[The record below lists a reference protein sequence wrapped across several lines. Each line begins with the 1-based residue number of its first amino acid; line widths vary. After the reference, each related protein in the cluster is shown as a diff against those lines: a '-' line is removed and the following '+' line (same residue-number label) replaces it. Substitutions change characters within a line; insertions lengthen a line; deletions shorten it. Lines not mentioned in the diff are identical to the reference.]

1 MDRRAFLTIGGAVAM
16 SGAADNNAAAH
27 VLGYPHT
34 HPHDGEPIDTRNLLK
49 RKIPSTGEL
58 LPAIG
63 LGTSGPFEVGTEQS
77 ARAPLREVLDA
88 FFTAGC
94 TLIDTSPMYSTAE
107 TVLGGLLTPDQQKKA
122 FIATKVWTPSSGGHG
137 EQKGI
142 EQMQRSMSLLKHPR
156 IELMQVHNLVDL
168 ADHLK
173 TLRRWKA
180 EGKIKYIGVTHYT
193 TSSYP
198 DLIGIIERGNID
210 FVQFN
215 YSVITREAEKKLL
228 PLCADKGVA
237 VIINRAFEDGNL
249 FDKVKGK
256 PLPAWAAEFDAHSW
270 AQVFLK
276 YVLAHPAVTCVIP
289 ATGKVRNLV
298 DNIGAGLGR
307 LPDASQK
314 AQIVAALS

>member
-1 MDRRAFLTIGGAVAM
+1 MDRRTFLALSGVAAV
-16 SGAADNNAAAH
+16 SGAAGNVANAHKVEQLH
-27 VLGYPHT
+27 V
-34 HPHDGEPIDTRNLLK
+34 HPASGPPIDTTKLL
-49 RKIPSTGEL
+49 RREIPSSGET

-63 LGTSGPFEVGTEQS
+63 LGTSGPLEVGTEEA

-88 FFTAGC
+88 FFTSGC

-107 TVLGGLLTPDQQKKA
+107 AVLGDLLTPAQQARA
-122 FIATKVWTPSSGGHG
+122 FVATKVWTPSSGGHG

-142 EQMQRSMSLLKHPR
+142 EQMQRSMSLLKHKR

-168 ADHLK
+168 DVHLK
-173 TLRRWKA
+173 TLRRWKT
-180 EGKIKYIGVTHYT
+180 EGRIKYIGVTHYT

-198 DLIGIIERGNID
+198 DLIAIIEREKID

-215 YSVITREAEKKLL
+215 YSVVTRDAEKKLL

-249 FDKVKGK
+249 FTKVEGK
-256 PLPAWAAEFDAHSW
+256 ALPGWAAEFDAHSW

-276 YVLAHPAVTCVIP
+276 FVLAHPAVTCVIP
-289 ATGKVRNLV
+289 ATGKIRNLV
-298 DNIGAGLGR
+298 DNIGAGLGG
-307 LPDASQK
+307 LPDAKQR
-314 AQIVAALS
+314 AAIVKALS